1 MSYTELH
8 HIDREKLLIEGLL
21 RRDKDALEELYD
33 NYSAALL
40 GAIMRIITN
49 KDIAEEVLQDTFFKI
64 WEKIDTYSTIK
75 GRLYTWMYSIARNKA
90 LDKIRSKEY
99 SQMSVT
105 DTINDLGYQSIEIK
119 DEDQGNYFS
128 DELLKFLKPEQ
139 SLIIKLMYF
148 QGYTSEDV
156 SKKYKIPLGTVK
168 SRVRA
173 ALKRLRAVH
182 GIP

>member
-1 MSYTELH
+1 MAEVYAH
-8 HIDREKLLIEGLL
+8 NVDKEKQLVEGLL
-21 RRDKDALEELYD
+21 RKDRLALESLYD

-40 GAIMRIITN
+40 GTIMRIIKN
-49 KDIAEEVLQDTFFKI
+49 KDMAEEVLQDTFIKI
-64 WEKIDTYSTIK
+64 WHKIDTYSASK
-75 GRLYTWMYSIARNKA
+75 GRLYTWMYNIARNKA

-105 DTINDLGYQSIEIK
+105 DTIDHPDRNTFEITDK
-119 DEDQGNYFS
+119 NETDHFS
-128 DELLKFLKPEQ
+128 DDLLKHLKPEQ
-139 SLIIKLMYF
+139 AMIMKLMYF

-156 SKKYKIPLGTVK
+156 SKKYDIPLGTVK

>member
-1 MSYTELH
+1 MPKVQAH
-8 HIDREKLLIEGLL
+8 NVDKEKLLIEGLL
-21 RRDKDALEELYD
+21 RKDKRALENLYD

-40 GAIMRIITN
+40 GVIMRIIKN
-49 KDIAEEVLQDTFFKI
+49 KDLAEEVLQDTYIKI
-64 WEKIDTYSTIK
+64 WNKIDTYSPAK
-75 GRLYTWMYSIARNKA
+75 GRLYTWMYNIARNKA

-105 DTINDLGYQSIEIK
+105 DTIDYNNKNTADIRDQNEI
-119 DEDQGNYFS
+119 DHFS
-128 DELLKFLKPEQ
+128 DDLLKHLKPEQ
-139 SLIIKLMYF
+139 VMIMKLMYF

-156 SKKYKIPLGTVK
+156 SKKYDIPLGTVK